1 MSEVH
6 QIGER
11 SEEKNI
17 MLLNVSENVCEESRS
32 IKTARLGFRMWII
45 MKMSFWDQRSLIFKL
60 NSKSE
65 RYI

>member
-32 IKTARLGFRMWII
+32 IKTARLGFRLWII
-45 MKMSFWDQRSLIFKL
+45 MKMSFWDPKNIDLQI
-60 NSKSE
+60 E
-65 RYI
+65 